1 MSFPTKEL
9 RIPESASVL
18 NTLWSVSTGDFHKGS
33 LAITKGLLQ
42 TSDKLSQHLAEEAVD
57 EISSPD

>member
-1 MSFPTKEL
+1 MSFPMKEL

-18 NTLWSVSTGDFHKGS
+18 NTLWSVSTSDFHKWS
-33 LAITKGLLQ
+33 FAITRGLLQ
-42 TSDKLSQHLAEEAVD
+42 TSDKLAQHLPEEAVD